1 MPVPS
6 IESVNGTSASNI
18 GDLLQE
24 GDFQKGIKITAFV
37 FLMLLSVLGNALLI
51 AVVYKNAN
59 QRMRT
64 PSNYFIFNMA
74 CADVLLTVYTVPVS
88 SVSTAYSHQWL
99 ITGVAGELLC
109 RLSQF
114 IGQMSVLVS
123 TGSLLVTALD
133 RFFLVFYPL
142 KRIITLRIA
151 RFLIGLIWIFAIVFT
166 VPLFKMTT
174 LVEFK
179 PDFHVCTF
187 NFGIISYVI
196 IYLLFCYPVLVLLP
210 IIAIILIYVAIG
222 FKLKHTIAPGNQLPA
237 SNQHRRE
244 QMNRKILTMLVT
256 VVAVLIVC
264 RFPFILG
271 MMACFSGLKVFCSW
285 NFLFLGWFLVC
296 FNSGINPWIYL
307 IFNEQFRQGAK
318 LLLQKLLPRC
328 FKVTNEVETL
338 ELTGRQ
344 IKPHTSQ
351 THDSSHAWSSRYSL
365 GNK

>member
-1 MPVPS
+1 MPAGPS
-6 IESVNGTSASNI
+6 IESVNSTSAS
-18 GDLLQE
+18 DWSQE
-24 GDFQKGIKITAFV
+24 GEFVKGMKITAFI
-37 FLMLLSVLGNALLI
+37 FLMLLSMLGNALLI

-74 CADVLLTVYTVPVS
+74 CADVLLTVYAVPDSIVD
-88 SVSTAYSHQWL
+88 TAYSHQWL

-123 TGSLLVTALD
+123 TASLLVTALD

-151 RFLIGLIWIFAIVFT
+151 RFLIGVIWIFAIVFT

-187 NFGIISYVI
+187 NFGIIGYVI
-196 IYLLFCYPVLVLLP
+196 IYLLFCYPVGVLLP
-210 IIAIILIYVAIG
+210 IIAIILIYAAIG
-222 FKLKHTIAPGNQLPA
+222 FKLKHTIAPGNQLP
-237 SNQHRRE
+237 SNQHRRV
-244 QMNRKILTMLVT
+244 QMNRKILAMLVT

-264 RFPFILG
+264 RFPLIFG
-271 MMACFSGLKVFCSW
+271 TMACFSGLKITACSW

-296 FNSGINPWIYL
+296 FNSGINPWIYF
-307 IFNEQFRQGAK
+307 IFNEQFFQGAK
-318 LLLQKLLPRC
+318 YCCRSYFRVVLKSQMKWKCWNRLDVKSKRTHH
-328 FKVTNEVETL
+328 K
-338 ELTGRQ
+338 
-344 IKPHTSQ
+344 HT
-351 THDSSHAWSSRYSL
+351 
-365 GNK
+365 

>member
-37 FLMLLSVLGNALLI
+37 FLLLLSMLGNVLLI
-51 AVVYKNAN
+51 AIVCKNAN

-74 CADVLLTVYTVPVS
+74 CADVLFTVYAVPVS
-88 SVSTAYSHQWL
+88 IVDTAYSHQWL

-123 TGSLLVTALD
+123 TASLRVTALD
-133 RFFLVFYPL
+133 RFFLVFYQL
-142 KRIITLRIA
+142 NRIITLRIV
-151 RFLIGLIWIFAIVFT
+151 RFLIGVIWIFAIGFT

-174 LVEFK
+174 LAEFK

-187 NFGIISYVI
+187 YFGIIGYVI

-210 IIAIILIYVAIG
+210 IIAIILIYAAIG
-222 FKLKHTIAPGNQLPA
+222 FKLKHTIAPGNQLP
-237 SNQHRRE
+237 SNQHRR
-244 QMNRKILTMLVT
+244 
-256 VVAVLIVC
+256 
-264 RFPFILG
+264 
-271 MMACFSGLKVFCSW
+271 
-285 NFLFLGWFLVC
+285 
-296 FNSGINPWIYL
+296 
-307 IFNEQFRQGAK
+307 
-318 LLLQKLLPRC
+318 
-328 FKVTNEVETL
+328 
-338 ELTGRQ
+338 
-344 IKPHTSQ
+344 
-351 THDSSHAWSSRYSL
+351 
-365 GNK
+365 